1 MTATVPQTR
10 VEPVTDVLHGE
21 EIVDRYRWLEDDD
34 SPETQAWT
42 EAQNRYTA
50 AILDR
55 LPGRDALRE
64 RLARLMQAGF
74 VMSPAVRGERVFF
87 VKREGEQNQPILY
100 VRDGGNTRVLV
111 DPNQLSEE
119 GTVAL
124 DWWYPSP
131 DGARVAYGT
140 SSSGDER
147 STLRVVDVATG
158 RVEAEAIPDTRFS
171 SVAWTPDGGAFYYTR
186 MPARGSVPP
195 GEEDYHQRVR
205 YHHLGSDPEA
215 DPVLF
220 GEGRAGEDRYTVD
233 LSPDGR
239 WLVVVASQGW
249 VKSEVYLKDVQAAD
263 DAGFVPVV
271 AGRDALYSAQALDD
285 RLYLLT
291 NDEAPNYRVF
301 AVDPE
306 HPGREAWREVV
317 PEGDATLQSCLAVGA
332 RLVLGYSRDATSE
345 LRLAG
350 RDGQRVL
357 DGPLALPGLGT
368 VSEIDGE
375 PDGAEVYFTY
385 TSFFDPPGVY
395 RCDVP
400 AAEPR
405 PEPYERVAAPLDPS
419 DLVAEQVWYTSR
431 DGTRVPMFL
440 LHRRDLARA
449 GDNPTVLTG
458 YGGFNVPLMPA
469 YNAGYLDWI
478 ARGGVIAQPSLRGG
492 SEYGERWHRAGMRDN
507 KQNVFDDFLA
517 AAEWLVDNRYTN
529 PERLG
534 IRGGSNG
541 GLLVGAALTQRPN
554 LFRAVVCAVPLLDML
569 RYHRFLVARL
579 WIPEYGSAD
588 DPEEYRWLR
597 AYSPY
602 HHVEEG
608 TRYPAVLFTAAESD
622 SRVHPLHARKMAA
635 LLQAATASD
644 PAERPILLRLETKAG
659 HGAGKPQ
666 AKLLDEAVDVWSFF
680 GWQLGLE

>member
-21 EIVDRYRWLEDDD
+21 EIVDPYRWLEEDD
-34 SPETQAWT
+34 SAETRAWT

-50 AILDR
+50 AVLDR
-55 LPGRDALRE
+55 LPGRDALRD

-87 VKREGEQNQPILY
+87 VKREGEQNQPLLY
-100 VRDGGNTRVLV
+100 VRDGQGTRVLV

-119 GTVAL
+119 GTIAL

-158 RVEAEAIPDTRFS
+158 RVEAVAIPDTRFS
-171 SVAWTPDGGAFYYTR
+171 SVAWAPDGAAFYYTR

-205 YHHLGSDPEA
+205 YHRLGADPEA
-215 DPVLF
+215 DPVVF

-249 VKSEVYLKDVQAAD
+249 VKSEVYLKDVHAAD

-306 HPGREAWREVV
+306 HPAREAWREVV
-317 PEGDATLQSCLAVGA
+317 PEGDAALQSCLAVGP

-350 RDGQRVL
+350 RDGERVL
-357 DGPLALPGLGT
+357 DGPLPLPGLGT

-395 RCDVP
+395 RCDLA

-405 PEPYERVAAPLDPS
+405 PEPYERVAAPLDPA

-440 LHRRDLARA
+440 LHRRDLARD
-449 GDNPTVLTG
+449 GQNPTVLTG
-458 YGGFNVPLMPA
+458 YGGFNVPLTPA
-469 YNAGYLDWI
+469 YNAGFLDWI

-492 SEYGERWHRAGMRDN
+492 SEYGERWHRAGMRGN

-517 AAEWLVDNRYTN
+517 AAEWLIANRYTS

-541 GLLVGAALTQRPN
+541 GLLVGAALTQRPD

-569 RYHRFLVARL
+569 RYHRFLIARL

-608 TRYPAVLFTAAESD
+608 TRYPAVLLTAAESD

-644 PAERPILLRLETKAG
+644 PAEHPILLRLETKAG

-666 AKLLDEAVDVWSFF
+666 TKVLDEQVDVWSFF